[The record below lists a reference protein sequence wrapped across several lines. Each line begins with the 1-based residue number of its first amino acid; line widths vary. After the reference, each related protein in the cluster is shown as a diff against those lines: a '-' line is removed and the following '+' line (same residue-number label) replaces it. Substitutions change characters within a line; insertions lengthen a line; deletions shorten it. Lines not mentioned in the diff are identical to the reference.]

1 MNIKLA
7 MSRAAELRAELDEIY
22 EVRAHGQY
30 GLSQINQLMHA
41 VQSASLAQSRHCA
54 PALVVAALLHDVGH
68 MVHDLGEHPAAEG
81 IDDHHEAIG
90 ARWLARYFP
99 LSVSEPVRLHVAA
112 KRYLCA
118 TDTSY
123 IDKLSRDSIESL
135 ALQGGPM
142 SASEVAAF
150 QAEQFWRHAIALR
163 RLDDAAKDPDAPL
176 LAFEAFLPLIETALG
191 ADDESTALMDESRR

>member
-1 MNIKLA
+1 MNIKVT

-41 VQSASLAQSRHCA
+41 VQSASLAQSGGCA

-81 IDDHHEAIG
+81 VDDMHELVA
-90 ARWLARYFP
+90 ATWLARYFGP
-99 LSVSEPVRLHVAA
+99 EVVEPVRLHVAA

-118 TDTSY
+118 VEPAY
-123 IDKLSRDSIESL
+123 GERLSKDSVESL
-135 ALQGGPM
+135 ALQGGAM
-142 SASEVAAF
+142 S
-150 QAEQFWRHAIALR
+150 QAERDAFERQPYWRDAVTLR
-163 RLDDAAKDPDAPL
+163 RIDDDAKDPRGVFPALSSFWPTIEQVL
-176 LAFEAFLPLIETALG
+176 LE
-191 ADDESTALMDESRR
+191 D

>member
-81 IDDHHEAIG
+81 IDDMHELVSAK
-90 ARWLARYFP
+90 WLERYFGAE
-99 LSVSEPVRLHVAA
+99 VVEPVRLHVAA

-118 TDTSY
+118 VEPTY
-123 IDKLSRDSIESL
+123 NARLSKDSVESL
-135 ALQGGPM
+135 ALQGGSM
-142 SASEVAAF
+142 AKEEIEAF
-150 QAEQFWRHAIALR
+150 ERQPYWQDAVTLR
-163 RLDDAAKDPDAPL
+163 RIDDDAKDPRGAFPALSSFWPTIEQVL
-176 LAFEAFLPLIETALG
+176 L
-191 ADDESTALMDESRR
+191 DD

>member
-7 MSRAAELRAELDEIY
+7 LSRAAELRAELDEIY

-41 VQSASLAQSRHCA
+41 VQSASLAQSRGCA

-81 IDDHHEAIG
+81 VDDMHELVA
-90 ARWLARYFP
+90 AKWLERYFGAE
-99 LSVSEPVRLHVAA
+99 VVEPVRLHVAA

-118 TDTSY
+118 VEPTYTGH
-123 IDKLSRDSIESL
+123 LSRDSVESL

-142 SASEVAAF
+142 SKEEVQTF
-150 QAEQFWRHAIALR
+150 ERQPYWRDAVTLR
-163 RLDDAAKDPDAPL
+163 RIDDDAKDPRGAFPALSSFWPAIEQVL
-176 LAFEAFLPLIETALG
+176 LE
-191 ADDESTALMDESRR
+191 D